1 MKGLRGD
8 FAAKLTA
15 EYPKGDVPPNKPHKA
30 HAVCFL
36 RLIPRGEAAFV
47 TSGHGVTWKFRG
59 APGH

>member
-1 MKGLRGD
+1 MSPRVKGLRGD

-47 TSGHGVTWKFRG
+47 TRLDTV
-59 APGH
+59 